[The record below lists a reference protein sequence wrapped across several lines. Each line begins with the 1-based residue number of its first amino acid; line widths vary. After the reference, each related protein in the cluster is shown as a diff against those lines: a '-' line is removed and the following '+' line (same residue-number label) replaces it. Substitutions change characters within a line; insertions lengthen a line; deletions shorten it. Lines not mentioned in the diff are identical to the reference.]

1 LRRFVKQFTSK
12 RNKIGQKYLN
22 LTDKDLME
30 ELQEQKPLT
39 IGKKKKSENMDLSD
53 AKVIYEFI

>member
-1 LRRFVKQFTSK
+1 
-12 RNKIGQKYLN
+12 
-22 LTDKDLME
+22 ME
-30 ELQEQKPLT
+30 DLQEQKPLT